1 MSEKEKPL
9 PKPPGH
15 AFGRKTFHEG
25 ENNSH
30 LLADKIAEALAGGKL
45 DEFMEQEIPDS
56 EQARTLVSMM
66 MGMTGMLP
74 PEGLQE
80 KGKKAASVSPSEKPA
95 EEAPPVAEP
104 PQDLR
109 QAAQAGDMETLVNLL
124 KREHVK
130 RQEGEPDT
138 GCNDYPGGGGATI
151 GREDIDQ
158 LLRMASDNGL
168 SPDWIILRAIRLYIR
183 EYERTGRL

>member
-9 PKPPGH
+9 PKPPGQ

-25 ENNSH
+25 EDNAP

-45 DEFMEQEIPDS
+45 DEFIEQEIPDS

-74 PEGLQE
+74 PEGLEQGRKTAFGPSGE
-80 KGKKAASVSPSEKPA
+80 KTS
-95 EEAPPVAEP
+95 EEAPVAAEP

-109 QAAQAGDMETLVNLL
+109 QAAQAGDMETLVGLL

-130 RQEGEPDT
+130 RKEGEPDAGREEYT
-138 GCNDYPGGGGATI
+138 GGSATI

-158 LLRMASDNGL
+158 LLRIASDNSL
-168 SPDWIILRAIRLYIR
+168 SPDWIILRAIKLYIR
-183 EYERTGRL
+183 EYERTVRL

>member
-9 PKPPGH
+9 PKPPGQ
-15 AFGRKTFHEG
+15 ASGRKTFHEG
-25 ENNSH
+25 EDNAP

-45 DEFMEQEIPDS
+45 DEFIEQEIPDS

-74 PEGLQE
+74 REGLRE
-80 KGKKAASVSPSEKPA
+80 KGKKTASDPSGERTSEETPPA
-95 EEAPPVAEP
+95 AEP
-104 PQDLR
+104 HQDLR
-109 QAAQAGDMETLVNLL
+109 QAAQAGDMETLVGLL
-124 KREHVK
+124 KREHGK

-138 GCNDYPGGGGATI
+138 GHEEYIGGSATI

-158 LLRMASDNGL
+158 LIRIASDNSL
-168 SPDWIILRAIRLYIR
+168 SPDWIILRAVRLYIR